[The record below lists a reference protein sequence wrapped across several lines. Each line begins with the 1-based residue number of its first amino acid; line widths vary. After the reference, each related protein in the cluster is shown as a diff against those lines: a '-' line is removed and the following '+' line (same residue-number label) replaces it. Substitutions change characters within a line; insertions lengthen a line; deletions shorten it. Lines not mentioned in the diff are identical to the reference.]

1 MPESPEKPDT
11 SPQTPP
17 AGTQGES
24 KEPTQQVVPDEKPG
38 QPFELAVLALQNT
51 TLFPETVV
59 PLAVGRPRSVAAV
72 EAALA
77 TPEKLIACIT
87 VRPESTAGAD
97 ATPNELYNVGTLVMI
112 KRMERLEDTMHII
125 AQGTE
130 RIKVIEWKQQEPYL
144 RALVQIL
151 PEPRIVDPEEVEA
164 TKRNVQAMIQQALAL
179 LPGVP
184 PEVRVAILGSVEPV
198 RLAYFLGSILNL
210 GVEQEQKMLEAETA
224 DELLHLAHVYLA
236 RELEIIQLRSKITS
250 EAQSE
255 MDKAQRDYIL
265 RQQMKAIQKE
275 LGEDESGERA
285 EAEMLRERLA
295 AADLPEE
302 VRKEAERELTRL
314 ERLPAAAPDYHVIRT
329 YLDYILELPWRKS
342 SEDKIDLIEARKIL
356 DEDHYGLEDVKER
369 ILEFLAVIKLR
380 PDSKSPILCFVG
392 PPGVGKTS
400 LGRSIARALGRQFE
414 RMSLGGMRD
423 EAELRG
429 HRRTYIGSMPGRII
443 QSIRRAGVN
452 NPVLMLDEID
462 KLGNDFRGDPASA
475 LLEILDPQ
483 QNNTFRDH
491 YLDLPFDL
499 SRVFFIAT
507 ANQMGPIP
515 PPLRDRMEV
524 INLAGYSD
532 PEKLQIARR
541 YLIPR
546 QIQENGL
553 NENQLKIE
561 NEAIELIAARY
572 TREAGV
578 RQLER
583 NIGSLARKVALKIA
597 QGQVESVTVTAA
609 DIKGYLGAPK
619 FYPEQAR
626 KELPA
631 GVATGMA
638 WTEMG
643 GEVLFI
649 EATLLPGGKGLTI
662 TGQLGEVMQESA
674 RAAQSYLWSHAA
686 EFGISAEMF
695 RDYGVHLH
703 VPAGAIPKDGPS
715 AGVSITAALASL
727 YTGRRVRPDT
737 AMTGEITLSGLV
749 FPVGGIKEKVLS
761 AHRAGIRRIIL
772 PLRNEADVEDIP
784 EDVREELQIVFIS
797 RINEV
802 VDVAL
807 EMLVSNPPP
816 PIAAVRDHAAIQPD
830 SEPVAVRQV

>member
-1 MPESPEKPDT
+1 MEETKDQPATTGEGDQPIESTAEVQLPR
-11 SPQTPP
+11 S
-17 AGTQGES
+17 
-24 KEPTQQVVPDEKPG
+24 
-38 QPFELAVLALQNT
+38 QPFEVPILALQNT

-59 PLAVGRPRSVAAV
+59 PLAVGRPRSIAAV

-77 TPEKLIACIT
+77 SEEKFLGCIT
-87 VRPESTAGAD
+87 VRAEVNTSTQD
-97 ATPNELYNVGTLVMI
+97 ASSAHLYQVGTLAII
-112 KRMERLEDTMHII
+112 KRMERIESTIHII

-130 RIKVIEWKQQEPYL
+130 RIKVLEFLQEEPFM
-144 RALVQIL
+144 RARVEIL
-151 PEPRIVDPEEVEA
+151 PELEVLDQEEVEA
-164 TKRNVQAMIQQALAL
+164 TRRNVQSMVQEALAL
-179 LPGVP
+179 MPGVP
-184 PEVRVAILGSVEPV
+184 PEVRVAMLGNVEAV

-210 GVEQEQKMLEAETA
+210 GVEQEQKMLEANTA
-224 DELLHLAHVYLA
+224 DELLRLAHTYLA
-236 RELEIIQLRSKITS
+236 RELEIIQLRSKIAT

-255 MDKAQRDYIL
+255 MDKSQRDYIL

-275 LGEDESGERA
+275 LGEDEGGERA

-295 AADLPEE
+295 AADLPDE
-302 VRKEAERELTRL
+302 VRTEAERELKRL
-314 ERLPAAAPDYHVIRT
+314 EKLPAAAPDYHVIRT
-329 YLDYILELPWRKS
+329 YLEYVLELPWHKS
-342 SEDKIDLIEARKIL
+342 SEDKLDLQEARRIL
-356 DEDHYGLEDVKER
+356 DEDHYGLDDVKER

-380 PDSKSPILCFVG
+380 PDTKSPILCFVG

-429 HRRTYIGSMPGRII
+429 HRRTYIGSLPGRII
-443 QSIRRAGVN
+443 QSLRRAGVN

-462 KLGNDFRGDPASA
+462 KLGNDYRGDPAAA

-499 SRVFFIAT
+499 SKVFFIAT
-507 ANQMGPIP
+507 ANQLGPIP
-515 PPLRDRMEV
+515 APLRDRME
-524 INLAGYSD
+524 IIQLAGYSD
-532 PEKLQIARR
+532 LEKLNIAKQ
-541 YLIPR
+541 YLVPR
-546 QIQENGL
+546 QTKENGL
-553 NENQLKIE
+553 QPDQLQISDD
-561 NEAIELIAARY
+561 AIELIAGRY

-583 NIGSLARKVALKIA
+583 NIGRVARKVALKVAKGEA
-597 QGQVESVTVTAA
+597 QSVTVTAA
-609 DIKGYLGAPK
+609 QIPEYLGPPR

-649 EATLLPGGKGLTI
+649 EATLLPGWNGLTI

-674 RAAQSYLWSHAA
+674 RAARSYLWSHAS
-686 EFGISAEMF
+686 EFGINPEMF
-695 RDYGVHLH
+695 KDYGVHLH

-715 AGVSITAALASL
+715 AGVTITAALASL
-727 YTGRRVRPDT
+727 YTGRRLRPDT

-772 PLRNEADVEDIP
+772 PARNDADIEEIP
-784 EDVREELQIVFIS
+784 EDVRGDLEIVFVS

-802 VDVAL
+802 IDSAL
-807 EMLVSNPPP
+807 EVLVANPPP
-816 PIAAVRDHAAIQPD
+816 PPLTNPASLSQGSRTPD
-830 SEPVAVRQV
+830 EPISAPQSLKT